1 MECASVFCRVGAF
14 ERREGDGSTA
24 WSGIT
29 DAGFFAH
36 LDEFSGSE
44 GSASGLGNK
53 PAGDWSAACQSL
65 ARRHL
70 FGESTLKAPANRTSY
85 PMAVKSE
92 KDLPES
98 QRATWLK
105 AMSAMELRNYAYAIQ
120 LLQAVLRAH
129 PDFLLGRQ
137 LARKAAV
144 AKSAG
149 KRSVLG
155 SLSSASF
162 SVMRIQSQVKKD
174 PLSALDALEKM
185 LESEPYSPQANT
197 LLKEAALAAK
207 MPETA
212 IFALE
217 TIVAGSPKDTKTMHE
232 LARLYMENERPS
244 KAGDVY
250 GKILEINPNDLAAV
264 KGGKDA
270 AAAAS
275 MQRGGWERE
284 ETTYRDLIK
293 DKDQAI
299 ALEQQA
305 RVYRGDDMI
314 DFLLGELSQKYV
326 QDPENLD
333 TARRIAELYEEKN
346 DLENAVTWF
355 GYAAQLSN
363 YTDFALVRKVSDLR
377 IKQLDSVIARL
388 EEAVALDPGGAGT
401 SEQASQLQ
409 EMKRQRAELFLEE
422 ARKRVERN
430 PTDLQLRF
438 ELGEILVNLGNYKD
452 AISELQRARQNPNVR
467 LRAMNLLGR
476 CYTERKMFDLAANIL
491 SAAAGELVQMDNIK
505 KEIVYNLGLVYE
517 KMSQEEKSIE
527 CMKQIYEVDYGY
539 RDVAERVESSYGEAV

>member
-1 MECASVFCRVGAF
+1 
-14 ERREGDGSTA
+14 
-24 WSGIT
+24 
-29 DAGFFAH
+29 
-36 LDEFSGSE
+36 
-44 GSASGLGNK
+44 
-53 PAGDWSAACQSL
+53 
-65 ARRHL
+65 
-70 FGESTLKAPANRTSY
+70 
-85 PMAVKSE
+85 MAVKSE

-155 SLSSASF
+155 GLSSASL
-162 SVMRIQSQVKKD
+162 SMMRIQGQLKKD
-174 PLSALDALEKM
+174 PVNALDAIEKM
-185 LESEPYSPQANT
+185 LEAEPYSPQGNT

-217 TIVAGSPKDTKTMHE
+217 TIVAGNPKDTKTMHE
-232 LARLYMENERPS
+232 LAKLYMENERPS

-314 DFLLGELSQKYV
+314 DFLLGELSEKYI

-355 GYAAQLSN
+355 GYAAQLSQ

-377 IKQLDSVIARL
+377 IKQLDNVIARL
-388 EEAVALDPGGAGT
+388 RRLWPRTRAGAGD
-401 SEQASQLQ
+401 SEQA
-409 EMKRQRAELFLEE
+409 EPARGNE
-422 ARKRVERN
+422 A
-430 PTDLQLRF
+430 T
-438 ELGEILVNLGNYKD
+438 
-452 AISELQRARQNPNVR
+452 AR
-467 LRAMNLLGR
+467 
-476 CYTERKMFDLAANIL
+476 
-491 SAAAGELVQMDNIK
+491 
-505 KEIVYNLGLVYE
+505 
-517 KMSQEEKSIE
+517 
-527 CMKQIYEVDYGY
+527 
-539 RDVAERVESSYGEAV
+539 